1 MNFVYIFLLLFI
13 GVTILFIK
21 LSHFLSIPS
30 LKEIYSNEIKKLSEQ
45 LWENSIVETLNNI
58 LEWQETNIRYWMER
72 AADSLIYYV
81 IAAMLYGVVL
91 LFMVLLLIIGF
102 EIIINDI
109 MVLIL
114 WVISAVVALLVLI
127 SLPSKYSQYLNNI
140 SMLLLVSI
148 FTLYIFS
155 ENLIIISIISGLWVL
170 ILTLIVK
177 YLFQCNGNFV
187 SAIAMLH
194 DTLCYDIKVS
204 KILKYKKAVCRDYAK
219 LTIALLSNLFP
230 NYNLY
235 LVTHPMHVAAAI
247 EINGKIYVIDQ
258 RLPIREINTWIK
270 IQSTNHRILG
280 RGYKIYK
287 IIRKKNGFDSQKEN
301 IEKYIDK
308 NLLNEEYIKPNWDNI
323 IKEIYEVMKSKKPNF
338 EFELKNYAIWYDIND
353 AIIKES
359 LCRYIKNILRKEF
372 CGNCS
377 KIKDIE
383 LKQKGKDIVVH
394 LQFKLG

>member
-204 KILKYKKAVCRDYAK
+204 K
-219 LTIALLSNLFP
+219 F
-230 NYNLY
+230 
-235 LVTHPMHVAAAI
+235 
-247 EINGKIYVIDQ
+247 
-258 RLPIREINTWIK
+258 
-270 IQSTNHRILG
+270 
-280 RGYKIYK
+280 
-287 IIRKKNGFDSQKEN
+287 
-301 IEKYIDK
+301 
-308 NLLNEEYIKPNWDNI
+308 
-323 IKEIYEVMKSKKPNF
+323 
-338 EFELKNYAIWYDIND
+338 
-353 AIIKES
+353 
-359 LCRYIKNILRKEF
+359 
-372 CGNCS
+372 
-377 KIKDIE
+377 
-383 LKQKGKDIVVH
+383 
-394 LQFKLG
+394 